1 MKVMGIFLRF
11 AFVATTSIAILLP
24 VCGAPAAPAQ
34 APAAI
39 NDLNGTW
46 VNADPN
52 SSGFS
57 RVVIDGTTVHPYAPC
72 RSRPCDW
79 GILEGKVYGASVRSP
94 VPVAMT
100 ATFVTNFDEVVITLL
115 LESDGRLRVD
125 SFTHFTDGSQRAD
138 YHSSCYLVHADV
150 RNGTDR

>member
-11 AFVATTSIAILLP
+11 ALVATTSIAILLP
-24 VCGAPAAPAQ
+24 VCGAVARAQ

-52 SSGFS
+52 SSGFA
-57 RVVIDGTTVHPYAPC
+57 RIVIDGTTIHPYAPC
-72 RSRPCDW
+72 RSKPCDW
-79 GILEGKVYGASVRSP
+79 GVLEGKIYGASVRLP
-94 VPVAMT
+94 APVAMT
-100 ATFVTNFDEVVITLL
+100 ANFVTNFDEVVITLL

-138 YHSSCYLVHADV
+138 YHSSCYLVRADV

>member
-1 MKVMGIFLRF
+1 MGIFLRF
-11 AFVATTSIAILLP
+11 AFVATTSMAILLT

-46 VNADPN
+46 VNADAHT
-52 SSGFS
+52 SGFI
-57 RVVIDGTTVHPYAPC
+57 RILIDGTTVHPYGNC
-72 RSRPCDW
+72 TSRPCDW
-79 GILEGKVYGASVRSP
+79 GIVEGRIYGASVRSP
-94 VPVAMT
+94 APVAMT
-100 ATFVTNFDEVVITLL
+100 ATVDNNFDEVVITLL
-115 LESDGRLRVD
+115 LETDGRLRVD

>member
-11 AFVATTSIAILLP
+11 AFVATTSMATFLP

-52 SSGFS
+52 SSGFA
-57 RVVIDGTTVHPYAPC
+57 RIVIDGTTMHPYAPC
-72 RSRPCDW
+72 HPSFCDW
-79 GILEGKVYGASVRSP
+79 GVIEGKIYGASVRSP
-94 VPVAMT
+94 APVAMT
-100 ATFVTNFDEVVITLL
+100 ATVDNNFDEVVITLL

-125 SFTHFTDGSQRAD
+125 NFTHFTDGSRRAD
-138 YHSSCYLVHADV
+138 YHSSCYLVRADV

>member
-1 MKVMGIFLRF
+1 MKVMRIFLPF
-11 AFVATTSIAILLP
+11 AFVATTSMAILLP

-34 APAAI
+34 SPAAI

-52 SSGFS
+52 TIGFA
-57 RVVIDGTTVHPYAPC
+57 RIVIDGTTVHPYAACHP
-72 RSRPCDW
+72 SFCDW
-79 GILEGKVYGASVRSP
+79 GILQARIYGASVRSAA
-94 VPVAMT
+94 PVAMT

-125 SFTHFTDGSQRAD
+125 SFTHFTDGSRRAD
-138 YHSSCYLVHADV
+138 YHSSGYLVHADV
-150 RNGTDR
+150 RSGT